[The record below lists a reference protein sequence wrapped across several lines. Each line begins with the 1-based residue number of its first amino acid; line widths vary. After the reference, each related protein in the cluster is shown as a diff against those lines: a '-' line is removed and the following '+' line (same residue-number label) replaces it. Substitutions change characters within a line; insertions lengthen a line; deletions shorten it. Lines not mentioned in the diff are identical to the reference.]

1 MRAIRKMQRVIAALF
16 ILVLLAFCGLRIY
29 RRLTVDVTPPV
40 ITCST
45 DSIDVS
51 VTAGEEALLQGVM
64 ASDDRDGDLTDQIL
78 IKGVS
83 PSLTDSSA
91 QVTYIVFDS
100 ANNMATVTRTVRYT
114 DYEAPRFALSQ
125 PLVYPAGQTVTLL
138 DRLTASDVL
147 DGDISSGIRITSQ
160 NVINSQPGVY
170 SVTAQVDSRLG
181 NSVVLPLKVV
191 ITTGGPQLI
200 TLSDYLVY
208 LPRGSA
214 FDAAGVYPERH
225 RPRRNGPA
233 RRTGQHRV
241 PGGHVRPR
249 NVSCGLQR
257 HRPGPELYRLSG
269 GGGGIKEGSS
279 WMKTIRACNG
289 PISSPS
295 ASCGRWRGSCGCCC
309 WRPSPAPWR
318 HGSC

>member
-1 MRAIRKMQRVIAALF
+1 MKAIRIMQRVILALF
-16 ILVLLAFCGLRIY
+16 ILTLLAFCGLRIY
-29 RRLTVDVTPPV
+29 RQVTVDVTPPV
-40 ITCST
+40 ITCSS
-45 DSIDVS
+45 DSIDAS
-51 VTAGEEALLQGVM
+51 VTAGDEALLQGVM

-100 ANNMATVTRTVRYT
+100 ANNMASVTRTVRYT
-114 DYEAPRFALSQ
+114 DYQAPRFALSQ

-181 NSVVLPLKVV
+181 STVVLPLKVV
-191 ITTGGPQLI
+191 ITAGGPQLI

-214 FDAAGVYPERH
+214 FDAAGYIQSVTAPD
-225 RPRRNGPA
+225 GTA
-233 RRTGQHRV
+233 LSA
-241 PGGHVRPR
+241 GHVRPR

-295 ASCGRWRGSCGCCC
+295 ASYGRWRGSCGCCC